1 MATVQARCPEAAQWP
16 PGSGPCLVAIRESQL
31 AGFLLWRDLGAGE
44 SEILNL
50 AVAPEFRR
58 GRVATALLA
67 ELKSRS
73 AGTIFLEVRESNQA
87 ARALYQ
93 AAGFKEVGR
102 RNGYYENPPES
113 AIVVKFHSC

>member
-1 MATVQARCPEAAQWP
+1 MAGLQARCPEAAQWP
-16 PGSGPCLVAIRESQL
+16 PGGGPCLVAIREKKL
-31 AGFLLWRDLGAGE
+31 AGFLLWRDLGADE

-58 GRVATALLA
+58 SGVATALLA
-67 ELKSRS
+67 RLKSRS
-73 AGTIFLEVRESNQA
+73 TGTIFLEVRESNQP

-102 RNGYYENPPES
+102 RNGYYQNPGES